1 MKPLLS
7 IDFEYN
13 QSNEAHMGLVSVDF
27 CSEDGRHKSI
37 WLKDEQGKAQAVAM
51 LNAIKNDYTLVSFNV
66 VAEASCVIAL
76 GLNPR
81 DFTWIDLMLE
91 YKQIQNSNT
100 NYEYG
105 WFWKENGKDSKMFG
119 EGRWIRSEPAIGERD
134 FMELDKMF
142 GEKREDFISEKTSN
156 GKNHE
161 RVTASLANCLKNI
174 LKVEIDVAHKIAT
187 RDLILERKEV
197 YSEEEKAQILG
208 YGGSDTIHLI
218 PLYHELYGIV
228 SRRLRLANS
237 KLTDLQIE
245 EIILWRGRSA
255 ANTSVYAMGGIPI
268 DRDRWTKLVNN
279 KALVL
284 AQAVRDFQAEYRN
297 LWKFDPKDGT
307 YHFVKSLANDW
318 IESLKAEYGIAW
330 PRTKTGDYSMST
342 KAGMPMQ
349 AYRDIIP
356 AVLEYNHLTELSNGL
371 KAHATPEEAVIRK
384 EAGKSV
390 FTDYLGSDDR
400 VRPYYNAYGTQ
411 TGRNAPK
418 AVGFIFAQAGWLR
431 GLINPAPGRILMEFD
446 FSSQEA
452 LIAAV
457 LSGDKELIKAY
468 VSGDPYLAFAK
479 SARACPQDAT
489 KKSHGAIRNL
499 FKSTVLGLQY
509 GMGALKLSIKLTAD
523 TGKVV
528 SETEAK
534 ELINLHK
541 EVYTTYYAWKE
552 SIWETYRPKD
562 GKKKPCILTDGWYI
576 DVHQFSK
583 MSVLNFPVQG
593 EGSSIMRAMV
603 DLVLDSGVQV
613 VCPVHDSLVVECW
626 EVDSERVTETVKG
639 CMLEASQKVLQTDLM
654 RVGDGEMLRHGEFWV
669 TEKNAKS
676 LEKFKK
682 YFLEEIVE
690 ESNFLERL
698 LAD

>member
-1 MKPLLS
+1 MKPLL
-7 IDFEYN
+7 IVDFEYN

-27 CSEDGRHKSI
+27 CSEDGCHKSI
-37 WLKDEQGKAQAVAM
+37 WLKDELGKAQAIAA
-51 LNAIKNDYTLVSFNV
+51 LTAIKDTYTLVSFNV

-91 YKQIQNSNT
+91 YKQIQNSN
-100 NYEYG
+100 NHYQYG
-105 WFWKENGKDSKMFG
+105 WFWKENGKDRKMFG
-119 EGRWIRSEPAIGERD
+119 EGRWIPSTAAVDSDDYE
-134 FMELDKMF
+134 ELDKMF
-142 GEKREDFISEKTSN
+142 GEEREEFLDSKKKDSL
-156 GKNHE
+156 NHE
-161 RVTASLANCLKNI
+161 QVSPSLANCLKNI
-174 LKVEIDVAHKIAT
+174 LEVEIDVAHKIET
-187 RDLILERKEV
+187 RNLILERKEV
-197 YSEEEKAQILG
+197 YSEEEKAEILG
-208 YGGSDTIHLI
+208 YGGDDTIHLI
-218 PLYHELYGIV
+218 PLQKKLHEIV
-228 SRRLRLANS
+228 KRRLLKADS
-237 KLTDLQIE
+237 TITDEGIE
-245 EIILWRGRSA
+245 EIILRRGRSA
-255 ANTSVYAMGGIPI
+255 ANTAMYAMRGIPI

-284 AQAVRDFQAEYRN
+284 AQAIREFQAEYCN

-307 YHFVKSLANDW
+307 YHIVKLLANEW
-318 IESLKAEYGIAW
+318 IEGLKAEYGIAW
-330 PRTKTGDYSMST
+330 PKTKTGDYSMST
-342 KAGMPMQ
+342 AAGMPMQ

-356 AVLEYNHLTELSNGL
+356 SVLEYNHLTELTNGL
-371 KAHATPEEAVIRK
+371 KSHATPEEAIIRK
-384 EAGKSV
+384 EKGKAV

-431 GLINPAPGRILMEFD
+431 GLINPAPGRVLMEFD
-446 FSSQEA
+446 YASQEA

-489 KKSHGAIRNL
+489 KKSHGEVRNL

-528 SETEAK
+528 SVEEAK
-534 ELINLHK
+534 ELIDLHK
-541 EVYTTYYAWKE
+541 SVYVRYYEWKKE
-552 SIWETYRPKD
+552 IWQGYREEGRPLLL
-562 GKKKPCILTDGWYI
+562 PDGWYI
-576 DVHQFSK
+576 DVHHPSK
-583 MSVLNFPVQG
+583 MSVWNFPVQG
-593 EGSSIMRAMV
+593 AGSDMMRRMV
-603 DLVLDSGVQV
+603 DLVLDQNIQI
-613 VCPVHDSLVVECW
+613 VCPVHDSLIVECW
-626 EVDSERVTETVKG
+626 DYEADDVSERVQN
-639 CMLEASQKVLQTDLM
+639 CMLEASRLILHTDLM
-654 RVGDGEMLRHGEFWV
+654 RVGAGDMLKSGEFWE

-676 LEKFKK
+676 LKKFKK
-682 YFLEEIVE
+682 YFLESMTEG
-690 ESNFLERL
+690 SSYLERF